1 MLVPSQVT
9 DLMQTS
15 DVVGNIRF
23 THPTLYIFPGGQG
36 DSALFGINGFNMLGK
51 TPPRPINQPM
61 PKRSANQLPTPFQLT
76 AASTASPASGTLLAT
91 WTAWMRC

>member
-1 MLVPSQVT
+1 MLVPAQVT

-51 TPPRPINQPM
+51 ETTAVTNIRTILNHV
-61 PKRSANQLPTPFQLT
+61 LPF
-76 AASTASPASGTLLAT
+76 S
-91 WTAWMRC
+91 

>member
-1 MLVPSQVT
+1 MLVPAQVT

-51 TPPRPINQPM
+51 ETTSVTNVRTISN
-61 PKRSANQLPTPFQLT
+61 LIYPF
-76 AASTASPASGTLLAT
+76 S
-91 WTAWMRC
+91 